1 MVTTKLIA
9 GEIDPPHKMVRA
21 VYSKLF
27 PNPIRKTLVS
37 TDGVLTPL
45 AVLPYHRFAGP
56 VTEWVMTQGVMKR
69 FLACALVLCILVVG
83 GLASA
88 QSISHESHHNTH
100 HQKAT
105 HSTSLCTW
113 MCAAGN
119 VLDNG
124 TAPYL
129 IDLVPVACSEPY
141 STVSILNRPLHRS
154 TSRGPPVISTI

>member
-1 MVTTKLIA
+1 MHGMITRL
-9 GEIDPPHKMVRA
+9 
-21 VYSKLF
+21 
-27 PNPIRKTLVS
+27 
-37 TDGVLTPL
+37 
-45 AVLPYHRFAGP
+45 
-56 VTEWVMTQGVMKR
+56 
-69 FLACALVLCILVVG
+69 LACLLVVCILVVG

-124 TAPYL
+124 TVPYL
-129 IDLVPVACSEPY
+129 IDLAPVAWFESY
-141 STVSILNRPLHRS
+141 GRVSVLNSPLHQS

>member
-1 MVTTKLIA
+1 MRERSIC
-9 GEIDPPHKMVRA
+9 RA
-21 VYSKLF
+21 NLSAQYTANFLRILSG
-27 PNPIRKTLVS
+27 IRKTLVS
-37 TDGVLTPL
+37 REKVLTPP
-45 AVLPYHRFAGP
+45 AALPYHRDAGP
-56 VTEWVMTQGVMKR
+56 GTVRDVMQSKLTR
-69 FLACALVLCILVVG
+69 FLACLLVVCIIVVG

-88 QSISHESHHNTH
+88 QSISHESHHNQH

-129 IDLVPVACSEPY
+129 IDLAPVGWSELHG
-141 STVSILNRPLHRS
+141 SVSILNSPLRQS
-154 TSRGPPVISTI
+154 TSRGPPVISAV

>member
-1 MVTTKLIA
+1 M
-9 GEIDPPHKMVRA
+9 
-21 VYSKLF
+21 
-27 PNPIRKTLVS
+27 
-37 TDGVLTPL
+37 
-45 AVLPYHRFAGP
+45 
-56 VTEWVMTQGVMKR
+56 QGVMKR
-69 FLACALVLCILVVG
+69 FLAAFLVVCILVVG

-124 TAPYL
+124 TAPHL
-129 IDLVPVACSEPY
+129 IDLAPVAWSEPY
-141 STVSILNRPLHRS
+141 SIGLLVCSPLHCV
-154 TSRGPPVISTI
+154 TSRGPPSQSC

>member
-1 MVTTKLIA
+1 M
-9 GEIDPPHKMVRA
+9 
-21 VYSKLF
+21 
-27 PNPIRKTLVS
+27 
-37 TDGVLTPL
+37 
-45 AVLPYHRFAGP
+45 
-56 VTEWVMTQGVMKR
+56 QGVMKR
-69 FLACALVLCILVVG
+69 FLAAFLVVCILVVG

-124 TAPYL
+124 TAPSL
-129 IDLVPVACSEPY
+129 IDLAPVAWSE
-141 STVSILNRPLHRS
+141 SSATVSILNSPLHRLA
-154 TSRGPPVISTI
+154 SRGPPVALTV